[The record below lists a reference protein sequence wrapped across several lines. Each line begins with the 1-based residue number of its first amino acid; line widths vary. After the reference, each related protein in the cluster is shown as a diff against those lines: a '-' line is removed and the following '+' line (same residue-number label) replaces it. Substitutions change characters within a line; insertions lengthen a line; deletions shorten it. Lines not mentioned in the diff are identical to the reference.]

1 MPPASTQTDYC
12 TRQWAEQYIADS
24 MTHAI
29 EHRFKPLMERQ
40 CNSAIVD
47 AVAASKRETHRAISG
62 FAARLFHQLPTLIA
76 RTLQTSS
83 PDFVIDADAL
93 AENLQT
99 AFEDLLSVRKKAA

>member
-1 MPPASTQTDYC
+1 MPPATQTEYC
-12 TRQWAEQYIADS
+12 TRQWVEQYIADS
-24 MTHAI
+24 ISFAI

-40 CNSAIVD
+40 CNTAIVD
-47 AVAASKRETHRAISG
+47 SVTASKRETHRAISG

-93 AENLQT
+93 AENLQ
-99 AFEDLLSVRKKAA
+99 ASFEDLLSVRKKAA